1 MGFVDAIAV
10 MKNLYKIV
18 QPADEIEAYLNEQQ
32 AKGAELSPRL
42 RNALAMYA
50 FVKKDAGDPDPTDLM
65 SFQDS
70 CWYYLD
76 ILDELEANPD
86 LLPASFAETF
96 ATYKTYLKAAQA
108 AGERSFEKQRA
119 KWEKKSGRAYEPK
132 PRRNL
137 IGEPLD

>member
-1 MGFVDAIAV
+1 MGFAEAITV

-18 QPADEIEAYLNEQQ
+18 QPADQIEACLTEQQ
-32 AKGAELSPRL
+32 AKGVMLSPRL

-50 FVKKDAGDPDPTDLM
+50 LIKKNAPDPEPGELL
-65 SFQDS
+65 SFRDS

-86 LLPASFAETF
+86 LLPDALAEAF
-96 ATYKTYLKAAQA
+96 ATYRDHLKAAQA
-108 AGERSFEKQRA
+108 AGEKGFDHQRA
-119 KWEKKSGRAYEPK
+119 KWEKKTGRTYQPK

-137 IGEPLD
+137 IGEPLE